1 MNAKKL
7 LALLL
12 CLVMAASSVF
22 ALAGCAKEDTTTP
35 EAPETASETTTTTD
49 DPAAPAEE
57 AEAEKEE
64 EEDIVVLKAWVAA
77 SLVTSDTQTNQL
89 DSKIGKLIAEQTGV
103 AIEATWLNPGADA
116 NEAFNLLVAS
126 GGYED
131 YDIIFSS
138 NGTQNKEWQD
148 KLVSIG
154 AIVPI
159 NDYFN
164 QPDKYPNLAAIPQNV
179 LDACSFSDGN
189 LYGFPHNWYE
199 DQDSKFGFWAA
210 DGWYASPD
218 ILAAVGMT
226 TDDLKTLDGVEAYLK
241 AVKDQN
247 LKNADGLPVQPLS
260 MGQDAKWFKTLL
272 TTFGV
277 TTVDTGF
284 GEYDGEMIHYRDHPQ
299 TKEALQWLNKLYNE
313 GLVDPEFITQKNDQL
328 VEKILN
334 QRVGL
339 VMDSAFDFWTA
350 VTVGENEAT
359 KLEILDFPK
368 VEGVDRVGTVNT
380 YDPYG
385 IPAMFITSSCSN
397 PDAVAKLAN
406 WGSEVGTYK
415 QWEFAYGPRG
425 TTWDFDEELGE
436 PYFQLNDE
444 EIKAA
449 MTDYN
454 AMIKVGYGTGIAVA
468 PFGYDLNYYQ
478 KANEEVLFWIFNMH
492 KKNSVVDGY
501 AEVRTDYN
509 RITFPANG
517 AWNTNYSVLE
527 RLDIQYFCQLVAC
540 DEGSFENL
548 WNEYQAQLEQ
558 QGHWSEARAEF
569 EAEYAKLA

>member
-1 MNAKKL
+1 MKAKRI
-7 LALLL
+7 LALVLS
-12 CLVMAASSVF
+12 LVMLASTLF
-22 ALAGCAKEDTTTP
+22 ALAGCSQSTGEPGGQPSGTGTDAPGNQTSTENP
-35 EAPETASETTTTTD
+35 EEPG
-49 DPAAPAEE
+49 
-57 AEAEKEE
+57 EKE
-64 EEDIVVLKAWVAA
+64 IVTLKAWVAA
-77 SLVTSDTQTNQL
+77 SLVTSDTNVNQM
-89 DSKIGKLIAEQTGV
+89 DTKIGRLIAEQTGV
-103 AIEATWLNPGADA
+103 AIESTWLNPGADP
-116 NEAFNLLVAS
+116 NEAFNLLIAS
-126 GGYED
+126 EGYKD

-154 AIVPI
+154 AIVPL
-159 NDYFN
+159 DEYFT
-164 QPDKYPNLAAIPQNV
+164 QADKYPNLAAIPQNV
-179 LDACSFSDGN
+179 LEACSFTDGSI
-189 LYGFPHNWYE
+189 YGFPHNWYE
-199 DQDSKFGFWAA
+199 DQNSKFGFWAA

-218 ILAAVGMT
+218 ILAAVNMT
-226 TDDLKTLDGVEAYLK
+226 ADDLKTLDGIETYLK
-241 AVKDQN
+241 AVKDAG

-272 TTFGV
+272 TSFGV
-277 TTVDTGF
+277 TTIDTGF
-284 GEYDGEMIHYRDHPQ
+284 GNYNGEMIHYRDHEQ
-299 TKEALQWLNKLYNE
+299 TKAALQWLNRMYNE

-359 KLEILDFPK
+359 RLEILDFPK
-368 VEGVDRVGTVNT
+368 ADGVDRVGTVNT

-385 IPAMFITSSCSN
+385 IPAMFITSACKN
-397 PDAVAKLAN
+397 PDAVAQLAN
-406 WGSEVGTYK
+406 WGSEAGSYK
-415 QWEFAYGPRG
+415 QWEFSYGPRG
-425 TTWDFDEELGE
+425 TTWDFDDELGE

-444 EIKAA
+444 EIQAA

-454 AMIKVGYGTGIAVA
+454 AMIQVGYGTGVAVS

-478 KANEEVLFWIFNMH
+478 KANEETLFWIFNMH

-501 AEVRTDYN
+501 ATVREDFN
-509 RITFPANG
+509 RITFPSNG

-540 DEGSFENL
+540 SEADFEKT
-548 WNEYQAQLEQ
+548 WNEYQSQLEQ
-558 QGHWSEARAEF
+558 QGHWSEVRAEF